1 MNILDIIFI
10 VILAIAILRCF
21 FRGFIDE
28 IMAAL
33 SIFLPLLVA
42 IIMYKPVSQWFSLHK
57 YFSEILAFAI
67 AFGGLFIL
75 MFIVVKFL
83 HSSIEAIIDNLELET
98 ADKILGAILG
108 IGEGVIIIAII
119 LIVLR
124 YQTVFKIEAL
134 LENSFIAR
142 LLLPII
148 AHHIPFKA

>member
-10 VILAIAILRCF
+10 VILAIAVLRCF

-42 IIMYKPVSQWFSLHK
+42 IIMYKPVSRWFALQNH
-57 YFSEILAFAI
+57 FSELLAYGI
-67 AFGGLFIL
+67 AFGGIFIL
-75 MFIVVKFL
+75 MFIIVKFL
-83 HSSIEAIIDNLELET
+83 HSSIEAIIDNLDLET

-108 IGEGVIIIAII
+108 LGEGIIIIAII
-119 LIVLR
+119 LIVIR
-124 YQTVFKIEAL
+124 YQPVFKIDAL

-148 AHHIPFKA
+148 AHHLPFKA